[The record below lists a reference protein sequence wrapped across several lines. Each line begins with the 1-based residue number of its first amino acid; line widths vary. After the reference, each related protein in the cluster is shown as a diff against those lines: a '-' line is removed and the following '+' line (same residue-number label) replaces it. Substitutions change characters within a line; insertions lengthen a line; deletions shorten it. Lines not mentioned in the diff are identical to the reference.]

1 MHIEQALAARKIAD
15 MLRAGYSKQAAITAA
30 AKLVKRQG
38 FSAEHAK
45 KTAEQMADLL

>member
-15 MLRAGYSKQAAITAA
+15 MLRAGYSKQAAIVAA
-30 AKLVKRQG
+30 AKLVKSQG

-45 KTAEQMADLL
+45 KTAEEMAGLL